1 VLDIVKAMNGD
12 VYISGHGAK
21 RYLDH
26 QLFEENG
33 VNVKYMDYKMTPY
46 DQLHGDF
53 TAYVSILDL
62 VANVGKKGKD
72 FVNSGAIDWKESP

>member
-1 VLDIVKAMNGD
+1 
-12 VYISGHGAK
+12 
-21 RYLDH
+21 
-26 QLFEENG
+26 
-33 VNVKYMDYKMTPY
+33 MDYKMTPY